1 MSLLAQ
7 AEESEAVN
15 YPHTKSG
22 ILCRTCG
29 WQSHQAEVLF
39 YELCCVVLNVHIE
52 NCILCWAHDCHNSLS
67 HNKISSQKGKWNHYF
82 LYV

>member
-1 MSLLAQ
+1 MCSAPKLQVTNISLVLNLYSYHEKKKKKRSLGTNIIITFMSLLAQ

-29 WQSHQAEVLF
+29 
-39 YELCCVVLNVHIE
+39 
-52 NCILCWAHDCHNSLS
+52 
-67 HNKISSQKGKWNHYF
+67 
-82 LYV
+82 